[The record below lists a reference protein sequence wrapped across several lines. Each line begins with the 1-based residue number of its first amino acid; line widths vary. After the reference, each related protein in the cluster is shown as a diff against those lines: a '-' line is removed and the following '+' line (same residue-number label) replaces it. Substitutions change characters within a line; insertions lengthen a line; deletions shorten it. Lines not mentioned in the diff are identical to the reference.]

1 MKCLTDLELKALEKE
16 GEWALL
22 APLIW
27 ELDNKQRLEVP
38 KGFKTDLASIPR
50 IFQNILSVTGKS
62 RRAAVGHDY
71 LYRAHIGTRK
81 EADEFLR
88 LALIAEGM
96 NPITAG
102 IYWSGVRIGGWVA
115 WGNRPNGLLKEDF
128 V

>member
-1 MKCLTDLELKALEKE
+1 MRIVKCLTELRLAALEKD

-22 APLIW
+22 APLVW

-38 KGFKTDLASIPR
+38 EGFITDLASIPR

-71 LYRAHIGTRK
+71 LYSAHIGTRQ
-81 EADEFLR
+81 EADDFLR

-96 NPITAG
+96 NSVTAR
-102 IYWSGVRIGGWVA
+102 IYWLGVRAGGWIA
-115 WGNRPNGLLKEDF
+115 WKDKA
-128 V
+128 